1 MTVKTLRSA
10 LAIIGLGLVF
20 AAPANAGFGT
30 YVSGNGPTGTTDT
43 AVTFVA
49 GPQTGSF
56 VGPLP
61 FGSAT
66 TPAYVVTPNAGW
78 TATIGGA
85 QWDSIASYGSAYGGT
100 TALYAINVGTFT
112 AGQLAA
118 PIFLSGLV
126 SADDTVGGIYI
137 NGTQVVGPLSNTY
150 TSAASVGP
158 INVASLLTSS
168 GPNILYV
175 YDINQ
180 NPGSASGVLFSLSLS
195 PVPEPSSIIM
205 VGLAGLVGVGLKVRR
220 KRSIA

>member
-30 YVSGNGPTGTTDT
+30 YVSGNGTAGTTDT

-49 GPQTGSF
+49 GPQTGAF

-66 TPAYVVTPNAGW
+66 TPAYVVTPNNNW
-78 TATIGGA
+78 TATIAGA
-85 QWDSIASYGSAYGGT
+85 QWDSINPAANQYQGS

-112 AGQLAA
+112 AAQIAGGISLT
-118 PIFLSGLV
+118 GLV
-126 SADDTVGGIYI
+126 SADDTVGGIYV
-137 NGTQVVGPLSNTY
+137 NGTQVVGQLTNTY
-150 TSAASVGP
+150 TSAASVSVGN
-158 INVASLLTSS
+158 ISSLLTTT

-180 NPGSASGVLFSLSLS
+180 NAGSASGVLFSLTLTS
-195 PVPEPSSIIM
+195 VPEPSSIIM